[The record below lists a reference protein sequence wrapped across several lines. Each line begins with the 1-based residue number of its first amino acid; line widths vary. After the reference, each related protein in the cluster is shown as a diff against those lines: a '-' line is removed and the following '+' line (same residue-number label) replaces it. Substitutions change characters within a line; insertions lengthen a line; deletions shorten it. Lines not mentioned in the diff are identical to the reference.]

1 MSLARQGNHT
11 QRTATTP
18 RKRTKEGG
26 KKMKPDTNENNPTM
40 LERMV
45 GENETLGA
53 AVMALFITLLMKA
66 LGLNKQAVKMT
77 RRANG
82 FKANEAMKVLQA
94 GRFAAVVQD
103 LGLNKKSTLDDY
115 RWTLNELGAGRFSII
130 DNNGQPR
137 TLRVGESAAI
147 DKVLMTTNGQKAVKC
162 LKALRRVKNLDTI
175 RLDALRRSLATDVE
189 EIEEG
194 YAPASPEACQA
205 FGLELGS
212 VVRFVDTD
220 GLRLADGNLKTKQG
234 LHQYATRQHLRLNAG
249 GLVNW
254 FKASVDANSYHC
266 GWCTKAGVRGYFPKV
281 YPPGAVR
288 QRNPGKGQPL
298 TGPHPKA
305 GKPVP
310 VNWSAPAVLLDKLS
324 AGVASSWNIPQQKT
338 GTRRCPTCDRMAF
351 QLSHNGNTA
360 HLPLLTFDG
369 DTCGLSTRA
378 HAIQA
383 VAFQM
388 SKPTF
393 KVVRGVLLDRFT
405 PVDGIKALMAEPVRY
420 RVQADGET
428 VWQMGRLVP
437 VWFNYMDEDG
447 SHTDSLGLAIE
458 PTAHAGGHGV
468 ING

>member
-1 MSLARQGNHT
+1 
-11 QRTATTP
+11 
-18 RKRTKEGG
+18 
-26 KKMKPDTNENNPTM
+26 MKPDTNENNPTM

-53 AVMALFITLLMKA
+53 ACMALFITLLMKT
-66 LGLNKQAVKMT
+66 LKLNTRAKQMT

-103 LGLNKKSTLDDY
+103 LGLNKKATLDDY
-115 RWTLNELGAGRFSII
+115 RWTLNELGAGRFSVI

-147 DKVLMTTNGQKAVKC
+147 DDLLMTANGKKVVRC

-205 FGLELGS
+205 FGLEVGS

-220 GLRLADGNLKTKQG
+220 GLRLAEGNLKTKQG
-234 LHQYATRQHLRLNAG
+234 LHQYATAQHLRLNAG

-254 FKASVDANSYHC
+254 FKTSVNANAYHC
-266 GWCTKAGVRGYFPKV
+266 GWCTKAGIRGHFPKV
-281 YPPGAVR
+281 YPAGAVV
-288 QRNPGKGQPL
+288 QRGPHKGQPL

-310 VNWSAPAVLLDKLS
+310 VNWSVPAVLDKVVS
-324 AGVASSWNIPQQKT
+324 AAVASSWNIPQQKT
-338 GTRRCPTCDRMAF
+338 GTRRCPTCDRPAY

-383 VAFQM
+383 VSFRM
-388 SKPTF
+388 SKPVF
-393 KVVRGVLLDRFT
+393 KVVRGVLLDRFS
-405 PVDGIKALMAEPVRY
+405 PVDGIKALMSEPVSY
-420 RVQADGET
+420 RVQDGET

-437 VWFNYMDEDG
+437 VWFNYMDDDG

-458 PTAHAGGHGV
+458 PTAHTDGHGE

>member
-1 MSLARQGNHT
+1 
-11 QRTATTP
+11 
-18 RKRTKEGG
+18 
-26 KKMKPDTNENNPTM
+26 MKPDTNEDNPTM

-45 GENETLGA
+45 GDNETLGA
-53 AVMALFITLLMKA
+53 ACMALLITLLMKA
-66 LGLNKQAVKMT
+66 LGLNKQAIKMT

-103 LGLNKKSTLDDY
+103 LGLNKKATLDDY

-147 DKVLMTTNGQKAVKC
+147 DKVLMSTNGKKVVRC

-175 RLDALRRSLATDVE
+175 RLDALRRSLATDVQ

-205 FGLELGS
+205 FGLEVGS
-212 VVRFVDTD
+212 IVRFVDTD
-220 GLRLADGNLKTKQG
+220 GLRLADGDLKTKQG
-234 LHQYATRQHLRLNAG
+234 LHHYATRQHLRLNAG

-254 FKASVDANSYHC
+254 FKVAVDANAYYC
-266 GWCTKAGVRGYFPKV
+266 GSCTRAGVRGYFPSH
-281 YPPGAVR
+281 YPANYR
-288 QRNPGKGQPL
+288 IQRGPGKGQLHPQA
-298 TGPHPKA
+298 GQPHPKA
-305 GKPVP
+305 GKPHP
-310 VNWSAPAVLLDKLS
+310 VNWSAPSVLLDELS
-324 AGVASSWNIPQQKT
+324 AGVAAKWGLPQQKT
-338 GTRRCPTCDRMAF
+338 GTRRCPTCDCHAAR
-351 QLSHNGNTA
+351 LSHNSNTA
-360 HLPLLTFDG
+360 HLPLLTFAHHEDG
-369 DTCGLSTRA
+369 KLVTGLSTRA
-378 HAIQA
+378 QAIQA

-388 SKPTF
+388 SKDAF
-393 KVVRGVLLDRFT
+393 KVVHGVLLDRFT
-405 PVDGIKALMAEPVRY
+405 PVDGIKALMADPVRY
-420 RVQADGET
+420 RVQDGDT

-458 PTAHAGGHGV
+458 PVAHADGHGA